1 MPLTA
6 EPSLSPDLFLKPTTV
21 KVAAS
26 QVLATPAHTVAT
38 VTEKVKSYLHFTRRR
53 RAGEAQIGVS
63 PSLIHGN
70 SFMVYL
76 ETALDSNSAYSVG
89 T

>member
-53 RAGEAQIGVS
+53 RAG
-63 PSLIHGN
+63 
-70 SFMVYL
+70 
-76 ETALDSNSAYSVG
+76 
-89 T
+89 